1 MKLNSLCVNF
11 TSIVLMLF
19 PSLVL
24 AAQCN
29 NQQQISVLDNN
40 FELAIKNANS
50 NFLQQVLA
58 DNFIWVHN
66 LKSMTETKTSL
77 LERLAADN
85 YETPVQR
92 TSAIEHFIQGL
103 DTWSVMG
110 ISHVYKLRPP
120 EADENNIRHYQYYFS
135 RSYQQ
140 IDGKCKLLSSMTMKI
155 HTEDGAKVLP

>member
-11 TSIVLMLF
+11 TSIVLTLF

-66 LKSMTETKTSL
+66 LKSMTETKNSL
-77 LERLAADN
+77 LERLSADN

-92 TSAIEHFIQGL
+92 TSVLEHFIQGQ

-110 ISHVYKLRPP
+110 ISHVYKLRPT
-120 EADENNIRHYQYYFS
+120 ETDENNIRHYQYYFS

-140 IDGKCKLLSSMTMKI
+140 IAGKCKLLSSMTMKI

>member
-1 MKLNSLCVNF
+1 MKTRLFLFSFL
-11 TSIVLMLF
+11 LMLLSPASF
-19 PSLVL
+19 

-29 NQQQISVLDNN
+29 NQQQVSALDNN

-77 LERLAADN
+77 LKRLAADN

-92 TSAIEHFIQGL
+92 TSVIEHFIQGQ

-110 ISHVYKLRPP
+110 ISHVYKLRPT

-155 HTEDGAKVLP
+155 HTEDGARVLP